1 MTEAKKL
8 LAIIELGGYPN
19 FTPIY
24 QELGYQV
31 TVASQMRKAVKDVK
45 KNPPQVIVA
54 EFNFQPD
61 FRERVSNLESLF
73 ATLQSLSKLPHILV
87 FYEKPHQVQLDK
99 LQQRYPFFQALA
111 FPIDV
116 EQLKTCLEKLN

>member
-1 MTEAKKL
+1 MTESKNL

-19 FTPIY
+19 FAPLY

-31 TVASQMRKAVKDVK
+31 TIANQMRKAVKAVK
-45 KNPPQVIVA
+45 QNPPHTIVA

-73 ATLQSLSKLPHILV
+73 ATLQSLPTLPRVLI
-87 FYEKPHQVQLDK
+87 FYEKPHQVPLDK

-111 FPIDV
+111 FPIDL
-116 EQLKTCLEKLN
+116 EQLKHCLSG